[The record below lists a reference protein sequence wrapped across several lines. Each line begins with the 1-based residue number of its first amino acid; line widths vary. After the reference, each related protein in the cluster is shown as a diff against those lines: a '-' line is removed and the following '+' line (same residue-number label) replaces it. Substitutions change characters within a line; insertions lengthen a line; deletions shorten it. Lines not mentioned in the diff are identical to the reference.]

1 MIYSPNPIEDYF
13 LVNLPVCCHRVV
25 SEHELSEAL
34 WNMLWL
40 SNPTIDTLPGSGKKW
55 YAGYSVVD
63 GLMKATLDDLY
74 ADADLYHALMRSP
87 KDFLKYWRNLEL
99 TEYEV
104 YKLGGD
110 KMVAVI
116 TERAEE
122 AMLRLMP
129 VVNGNVVRVQFGR
142 AA

>member
-1 MIYSPNPIEDYF
+1 MRYSPNPIEDYF
-13 LVNLPVCCHRVV
+13 LADLPVCCHRVV

-34 WNMLWL
+34 WNLLWL
-40 SNPTIDTLPGSGKKW
+40 SNPTVDTLPGSGKKW
-55 YAGYSVVD
+55 YVGYSAVE
-63 GLMKATLDDLY
+63 GFMAASMTDLY

-87 KDFLKYWRNLEL
+87 KDFLNYWRNMKHD
-99 TEYEV
+99 EYDMYAV
-104 YKLGGD
+104 GGD
-110 KMVAVI
+110 KWVATV

-129 VVNGNVVRVQFGR
+129 VVSGNVIAVKFGR

>member
-1 MIYSPNPIEDYF
+1 MRYSPNPIEDYF
-13 LVNLPVCCHRVV
+13 LVDLPVCSHRVV

-34 WNMLWL
+34 WNLLWL
-40 SNPTIDTLPGSGKKW
+40 SNPTIDTLPGSGRKW
-55 YAGYSVVD
+55 YVGYSAVE
-63 GLMKATLDDLY
+63 GFMAAALDDLY
-74 ADADLYHALMRSP
+74 ADADLYNALMRSP
-87 KDFLKYWRNLEL
+87 KDFLNYWRKLEL
-99 TEYEV
+99 PEYEI

-129 VVNGNVVRVQFGR
+129 VVSGNVVRVQFGR

>member
-1 MIYSPNPIEDYF
+1 MRYSTKPIEDYF
-13 LVNLPVCCHRVV
+13 IVDLPVCSIRML

-40 SNPTIDTLPGSGKKW
+40 SNPTVDTLPGSGKKW
-55 YAGYSVVD
+55 YVGYKPIEGFTAAMV
-63 GLMKATLDDLY
+63 ADLY
-74 ADADLYHALMRSP
+74 ADEGLYPALMRSP
-87 KDFLKYWRNLEL
+87 KDFLNYWRNLEL
-99 TEYEV
+99 AEYDMYAV
-104 YKLGGD
+104 GGD
-110 KMVAVI
+110 KWVATV

-129 VVNGNVVRVQFGR
+129 VVSGNVIAVKFGR